1 MQDPN
6 GTLYRRIRRHD
17 SRALEELI
25 QSHARRLLNMIRC
38 ILGGLGS
45 VEDAEEVLADT
56 FCTVWYDIEKYDP
69 ERGSLTTWIY
79 MRAKY
84 AALDRRRQL
93 KRRGAVPLLE
103 ELGLP
108 EEPRESMDKAEKWDL
123 HEILCTLPELERELV
138 YRRYFLQESLSEIA
152 EEVDYSVHAVR
163 NRLWRTRR
171 RLADMVQP
179 LVDPEAVPAYQA
191 APS

>member
-56 FCTVWYDIEKYDP
+56 FCTVWYDIEK
-69 ERGSLTTWIY
+69 GSLTTWIY